1 MKIILLSEVDEKVC
15 SLSVNFSD
23 NIVIENE
30 KIFWYRCVEEEFWLE
45 IMRAAPKIMSPIFVM
60 LLHTFRG
67 GCWWDGSRG

>member
-1 MKIILLSEVDEKVC
+1 MK
-15 SLSVNFSD
+15 
-23 NIVIENE
+23 

-67 GCWWDGSRG
+67 GCWWDDSRG